1 VLGDAA
7 APIWILNLNL
17 LNVVN
22 FEIMNVLDLRI
33 VNIVIVNIVYS
44 VNSEFCK
51 FC

>member
-1 VLGDAA
+1 VLDDAA

-33 VNIVIVNIVYS
+33 VNKVYF
-44 VNSEFCK
+44 VNSEFSK